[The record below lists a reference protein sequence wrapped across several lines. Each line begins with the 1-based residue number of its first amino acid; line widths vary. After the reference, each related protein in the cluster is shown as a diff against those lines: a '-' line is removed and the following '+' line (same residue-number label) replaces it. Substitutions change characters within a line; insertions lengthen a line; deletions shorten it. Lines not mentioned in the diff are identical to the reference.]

1 MVEAPGFAP
10 GSVDRLQE
18 PLQA

>member
-1 MVEAPGFAP
+1 VEAPGFAP
-10 GSVDRLQE
+10 GSVNRLAE